1 MKLRLPFSF
10 TIAALLLVCA
20 APLVNAQ
27 QWRAGLAKV
36 VITPDRPVWLAG
48 YAARTKPSEG
58 KIHDLYAKALVLED
72 AKGNRLVIV
81 TTDLLGF
88 PRPVAEAIAD
98 EAKRRFKLSRQR
110 LALTSS
116 HTHTGPVVGHSL
128 NGAYDLNAEQVAAV
142 QAYTAELQRKVVAV
156 IGEALRNLKPAR
168 LSFGHS
174 EAGFVMNRRQRQQS
188 NVSIGVN
195 EKGLVDRDVP
205 VLRIESLTGELRGVL
220 FGYACHNTTLTGE
233 FYQFSGDY
241 AGFAQAGLEKSHPGA
256 QAMFVMGCG
265 ADANPNPRSRLEYA
279 IAHGAELA
287 QAVEQALTGKMQPL
301 RGSLSTAFAR
311 LPLQLTSPS
320 RAEFQ
325 ARLHEKD
332 VYRKRHAERWLA
344 RLDRDGKLDLTY
356 PYPVQVAQLG
366 DGLTFIALGGEVV
379 VDYVLRLKKEFGA
392 DKLWVA
398 GYSNDV
404 MAYIPSVRILDEGG
418 YEAEGAMIYYD
429 LPGRWAADVEEKII
443 GKVHELVRECRRGSG
458 K

>member
-1 MKLRLPFSF
+1 MKLRLPF
-10 TIAALLLVCA
+10 IIIVIVLLLVCA
-20 APLVNAQ
+20 APLANAQ
-27 QWRAGLAKV
+27 QWKAGLAKV
-36 VITPDRPVWLAG
+36 VITPEKPVWMAG

-58 KIHDLYAKALVLED
+58 RIHDLYAKALALED
-72 AKGNRLVIV
+72 ARGNRLVIV

-98 EAKRRFKLSRQR
+98 EAKRRFKLSRQQ

-116 HTHTGPVVGHSL
+116 HTHTGPVIGQSL
-128 NGAYDLNAEQVAAV
+128 SGAYDLSAEQVAAV
-142 QAYTAELQRKVVAV
+142 QAYTDELQRKVVAV
-156 IGEALRNLKPAR
+156 IVEALRNLKPAR
-168 LSFGHS
+168 LSFAHS

-188 NVSIGVN
+188 SVSIGVN
-195 EKGLVDRDVP
+195 EKGPVDRDVP
-205 VLRIESLTGELRGVL
+205 VLRIESPTGELRGVL

-241 AGFAQAGLEKSHPGA
+241 AGFAQAELEKSHPGA
-256 QAMFVMGCG
+256 QAMYVMGCG
-265 ADANPNPRSRLEYA
+265 ADANPNPRSTLEYA
-279 IAHGAELA
+279 ISHGTELA
-287 QAVEQALTGKMQPL
+287 QSVEKALTGQMKPL
-301 RGSLSTAFAR
+301 RGSLSTAFA
-311 LPLQLTSPS
+311 LLSLELTSPT
-320 RAEFQ
+320 REEFQ
-325 ARLHEKD
+325 ARLNEKD

-344 RLDRDGKLDLTY
+344 RLDRDGKLNLTY

-379 VDYVLRLKKEFGA
+379 VDYVLRLKKELGA
-392 DKLWVA
+392 DNLWVA

-404 MAYIPSVRILDEGG
+404 MAYIPSVRILNEGG

-429 LPGRWAADVEEKII
+429 LPGRWAAEVEEKII